1 MPTAQCNAPT
11 MYRGMYVWSGAVIM
25 VAALGHA
32 AAAQT
37 VDLLHVAPST
47 VAVSSTVANQRFV
60 PAHLVDGDPATA
72 WNSRTGDLDGAW
84 IAFRVPA
91 EAHVSAI
98 EMTVGFTRVD
108 KQGDL
113 FTMNPRIKRV
123 RLYRNGAV
131 VREQALDPELR
142 GAQSIAVDTA
152 GGEFKIEIVE
162 MLPGSRR
169 NWREACVSELR
180 VLGTLPAGQQPVV
193 STPIVRV
200 GALDAPAPS
209 PAPASTPAP
218 AAPPRV
224 LLAVQTTA
232 ATAVV
237 IGAAP
242 DAYIG
247 QGAPVVLDRAMPD
260 IPSTSAPQ
268 RRDVVAMQPIAAT
281 AEQRAAW
288 IGRKLT
294 LHGKAGAVCD
304 GVISGLAVV
313 TSTPAWTVDAP
324 VDAAAFASAFWAQGR
339 HHDRM
344 LVAVVSPV
352 AGASCSG
359 ALWGQDPAI
368 RVVRGRIEARRYRIP
383 LFDRY
388 FAPNGDFTRLRES
401 YALNDLNGEYESA
414 SENEQRIPV
423 DERLTEDLVR
433 RTFHTFAAC
442 DAGDDCIGMVA
453 GSYHTHHVRSAAVID
468 HGEISSTLDA
478 CGFSIG
484 APIAAADVDGD
495 GEVDLIY
502 MVELYPSGTGIGVF
516 GRRQTASAALREAPC
531 WSVP

>member
-1 MPTAQCNAPT
+1 MPT
-11 MYRGMYVWSGAVIM
+11 V
-25 VAALGHA
+25 
-32 AAAQT
+32 
-37 VDLLHVAPST
+37 
-47 VAVSSTVANQRFV
+47 VAVSSTVANARIL

-72 WNSRTGDLDGAW
+72 WNSRTGDLVGAW

-91 EAHVSAI
+91 AAHVTAV
-98 EMTVGFTRVD
+98 EMTVGFTRID

-142 GAQSIAVDTA
+142 RAQSIAVDTA
-152 GGEFKIEIVE
+152 GGEFKIELVE
-162 MLPGSRR
+162 LLPGSRR

-180 VLGTLPAGQQPVV
+180 VLGTLPAGQQPVT
-193 STPIVRV
+193 STPVVRV
-200 GALDAPAPS
+200 GALDAAAPS
-209 PAPASTPAP
+209 PAPVTTPAP
-218 AAPPRV
+218 ATTTPVPATTPARAATPRV

-237 IGAAP
+237 IGDAPAAYT
-242 DAYIG
+242 A
-247 QGAPVVLDRAMPD
+247 QGAPVVLERAMPD
-260 IPSTSAPQ
+260 IPSKNER
-268 RRDVVAMQPIAAT
+268 RRDVAAMQPIAAT

-294 LHGKAGAVCD
+294 IHGKTGPVCD

-324 VDAAAFASAFWAQGR
+324 VDASAFASAFWAQGR
-339 HHDRM
+339 RHDRM

-352 AGASCSG
+352 TGASCSG
-359 ALWGQDPAI
+359 ALWGQDPAV
-368 RVVRGRIEARRYRIP
+368 RVVRGRIEARRYHTA
-383 LFDRY
+383 LFERY
-388 FAPNGDFTRLRES
+388 FGPDGDFGLLQES
-401 YALNDLNGEYESA
+401 YMLSDLNGEYESA
-414 SENEQRIPV
+414 SENEQRIPE
-423 DERLTEDLVR
+423 DERLTEDLAR

-442 DAGDDCIGMVA
+442 GAGDACIGMVA
-453 GSYHTHHVRSAAVID
+453 GSYRAHRVRSAAVID
-468 HGEISSTLDA
+468 HGKISSTLNA

-495 GEVDLIY
+495 GAVELIY
-502 MVELYPSGTGIGVF
+502 TVEQYPSGTGIGVV
-516 GRRQTASAALREAPC
+516 GRRQTASATLREAPC